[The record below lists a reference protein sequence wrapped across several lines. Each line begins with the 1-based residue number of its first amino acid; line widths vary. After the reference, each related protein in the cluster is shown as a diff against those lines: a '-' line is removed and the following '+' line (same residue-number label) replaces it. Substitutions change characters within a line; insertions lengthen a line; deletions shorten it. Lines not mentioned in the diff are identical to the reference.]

1 MQLGSLVSIMRTLS
15 ILVLDVLNPLFAI
28 SFALFVGIGY
38 ILTLLMP
45 VTIEIWQALLIPCTL
60 IPFAWLLADARK
72 RARQSQPD
80 AQQFSWRDFLPIV
93 VPVLVLA
100 PGLYAIAS
108 SPTVQVLSNPD
119 LHYGYIYQALYGSTP
134 FENIFVAGHPANY
147 YWLFHAFVAAFTQWT
162 AWPPSYIGTIV
173 NVLAVFSS
181 FLWIWQ
187 TLVILKLGKPRTW
200 TLGLLVIFVFC
211 SLNATGILSLLT
223 HLSDGTYIAN
233 DLRTLLL
240 EGAHKHLHSTMS
252 KLANINSTDLGISL
266 FAAALYSCLKIING
280 EYELRF
286 FVLISAC
293 GILGLAVSQFATV
306 YIVVALLG
314 GIVVTA
320 AGYLLKEPEKRQ
332 VIRDFWRQLT
342 NDISLKTILIFLGLS
357 LTLSIPLLKYNFDIS
372 YNTRHLG
379 GFELFNQ
386 SNMGMLWGAFAL
398 LFPLYFLQ
406 WLFVLRRSD
415 RKTCFIQ
422 VSAALGLLLG
432 SGLTVTQATQHKGV
446 YSLAIVMGISA
457 LLALQTLLSSKRN
470 QWRNAGWAI
479 AVSLFVLVFLRIGYV
494 NYALLNRSQTIDYRG
509 FAYEN
514 EHIVHTVDKHG
525 RFPAYYWIRDNSPA
539 DALVFTP
546 LDSFIFA
553 SVLPERQFYVKKA
566 QYTYTTG
573 IQDYDRR
580 VRQLERFYRNDTGPQ
595 DYYYISRNI
604 ARHFPDRPIYAVVK
618 DSEVSPEVM
627 AGRDAE
633 LVFEHEGDGAN
644 VYRLY
649 PSADPPQES

>member
-1 MQLGSLVSIMRTLS
+1 MKIASVLI
-15 ILVLDVLNPLFAI
+15 LDVLNPLFAI
-28 SFALFVGIGY
+28 SFALFVGVGY

-60 IPFAWLLADARK
+60 VPFAWLLADARK

-80 AQQFSWRDFLPIV
+80 AQQCSWRDFLPIV

-119 LHYGYIYQALYGSTP
+119 LHYGYIYQALYGSAP
-134 FENIFVAGHPANY
+134 FENIFVAGYPANY

-181 FLWIWQ
+181 FLWIGQ

-200 TLGLLVIFVFC
+200 TLGLLVVFVFC
-211 SLNATGILSLLT
+211 SLNATGILSLLA

-233 DLRTLLL
+233 DLRSLLL

-266 FAAALYSCLKIING
+266 FAAALYSCLNIING

-293 GILGLAVSQFATV
+293 GILGLAASQFATV

-314 GIVVTA
+314 GLVVTA
-320 AGYLLKEPEKRQ
+320 ADYLLKEPEKRQ
-332 VIRDFWRQLT
+332 AIRTFWYQLT
-342 NDISLKTILIFLGLS
+342 DKISLKIIVIYFVLS
-357 LTLSIPLLKYNFDIS
+357 LIMSIPLLKYNYDIS

-386 SNMGMLWGAFAL
+386 SNSGMLWGAFAL
-398 LFPLYFLQ
+398 LLPLYFLQ
-406 WLFVLRRSD
+406 WLFVMRRHD
-415 RKTCFIQ
+415 RKAGFIQ
-422 VSAALGLLLG
+422 VSATLGLLLG

-470 QWRNAGWAI
+470 QWRNAGWAT

-494 NYALLNRSQTIDYRG
+494 NFALLNRSQTVDYRG
-509 FAYEN
+509 FAYDGN
-514 EHIVHTVDKHG
+514 HIIHTVDKQG
-525 RFPAYYWIRDNSPA
+525 RFPAYYWIRDNSPV
-539 DALVFTP
+539 DALVITP

-604 ARHFPDRPIYAVVK
+604 ARHLPDRPIYAVVK

>member
-1 MQLGSLVSIMRTLS
+1 MKIAS
-15 ILVLDVLNPLFAI
+15 ILILDVLNPLFAI
-28 SFALFVGIGY
+28 SFALFVGVGY

-60 IPFAWLLADARK
+60 IPFAWLLAGARK
-72 RARQSQPD
+72 RALQSQPD
-80 AQQFSWRDFLPIV
+80 AQKFSWRDFLPIV
-93 VPVLVLA
+93 VPALVLA
-100 PGLYAIAS
+100 PGLYAIAT

-119 LHYGYIYQALYGSTP
+119 LHYGYIYQALHGSTP
-134 FENIFVAGHPANY
+134 FENIFVAGYPANY
-147 YWLFHAFVAAFTQWT
+147 YWLFHAFVAAFTQWM

-181 FLWIWQ
+181 FLWIGQ
-187 TLVILKLGKPRTW
+187 SLVLLKLGKPRTW
-200 TLGLLVIFVFC
+200 TLGLLIVFVFC
-211 SLNATGILSLLT
+211 SLNATAVLSLLAN
-223 HLSDGTYIAN
+223 HADSVYKSN
-233 DLRTLLL
+233 DLRILLL

-293 GILGLAVSQFATV
+293 GILGLAAAQFATV

-320 AGYLLKEPEKRQ
+320 AGYLLKESEKRQ
-332 VIRDFWRQLT
+332 VIRGFWRQLT
-342 NDISLKTILIFLGLS
+342 NNISVKTILIFLGLS

-422 VSAALGLLLG
+422 VSATLGLLLG
-432 SGLTVTQATQHKGV
+432 SGLTVTQDTQHKGV
-446 YSLAIVMGISA
+446 YSLAILIGISA
-457 LLALQTLLSSKRN
+457 LLALQTLLSKDSSRTRFFVK
-470 QWRNAGWAI
+470 AI
-479 AVSLFVLVFLRIGYV
+479 AVALFGLIFLRVGYV
-494 NYALLNRSQTIDYRG
+494 NYALLNRSQTVDYRG
-509 FAYEN
+509 FAYED

-525 RFPAYYWIRDNSPA
+525 RFPAYYWIRDNSPV
-539 DALVFTP
+539 DALVITP

-618 DSEVSPEVM
+618 DTEVSPEVM

-633 LVFEHEGDGAN
+633 LVYEHEGDGAN